1 MKKIDEEGAVFEK
14 QRAALLRELSAVTEG
29 PIVTKVVPF
38 LNNDVPKFLKRLARF
53 EKESGKHPITVC

>member
-14 QRAALLRELSAVTEG
+14 QRAELLREFSAVTEG
-29 PIVTKVVPF
+29 PVVTNVVPF

-53 EKESGKHPITVC
+53 EKESRKTVITVG